1 MKGQATAAHAEA
13 PRSDP
18 EYGQKRPSKRTGREA
33 GFFLTRLLTKR
44 RSPNRLKGSR
54 SGAGRSLEAS
64 GREFP
69 DEPPRDPGEVYR
81 SLVNHIGIGVFRT
94 TPGVAGRFLEVNP
107 AMERITG
114 YSREELLKMN
124 VADLY
129 LHPEERMTIVGRVL
143 AGGPPRP
150 NEVFFKKK
158 DGTVIMVRD
167 TKVAV
172 NSDDGRAVY
181 LEGFLEDITER
192 RRAEEAIRTSQ
203 VKLKSMLNSAHA
215 GIGISVDQTIGET
228 NPRLCEM
235 VGYPEEELLGKRT
248 RILYPDDACFEAA
261 RSELYKQLEERKYST
276 IETQWQKRSGEL
288 IDVLLNSAWL
298 DPANPAQG
306 IIFTALD
313 ITEHKKAEE
322 SLRLSDAALRSIH
335 QGVIALDDK
344 FVVTHWNEICEEM
357 FGVKASD
364 AIGKPIGE
372 SVMMVEQYPGQN
384 KERVALLIAR
394 GYNREEQLYRCPA
407 GEVWVDVHA
416 QAIESGG
423 KRYGWVTLV
432 ADATER
438 KRAEEALR
446 RSEEELKAI
455 FQAVAEGVAVV
466 DTNGVI
472 TRVNNALLAIF
483 GLKSEDEVIGRH
495 NHDLVAPEDDEK
507 LRRSMMGVLE
517 RGMGRNIALTG
528 LRQDGQRISIE
539 MSASLLRDNAG
550 RLVGSVVTVRDVTET
565 RRMQEQLLA
574 QNRLASIGELVSG
587 VAHEINNPLTG
598 VIGFSEIL
606 MQQDVPDHLRDDL
619 AIILKEAK
627 RAAHITKDLLT
638 FARKH
643 PATKQPAKIESI
655 LEDVLRLRAYE
666 HAANNIEVVRH
677 LAPDLPE
684 VTVDYYQIQQ
694 VFLNIIVNAEY
705 FMVEAHKRGTLTI
718 TGEVIDGMVR
728 VSFADDGP
736 GIPPANLSRIFD
748 PFFTTKDI
756 GKGTGLGLSICH
768 GIVSEHRGRMYA
780 MSEQGKG
787 ATLVVELPL
796 NSPEVD

>member
-1 MKGQATAAHAEA
+1 
-13 PRSDP
+13 
-18 EYGQKRPSKRTGREA
+18 
-33 GFFLTRLLTKR
+33 
-44 RSPNRLKGSR
+44 
-54 SGAGRSLEAS
+54 
-64 GREFP
+64 
-69 DEPPRDPGEVYR
+69 
-81 SLVNHIGIGVFRT
+81 
-94 TPGVAGRFLEVNP
+94 
-107 AMERITG
+107 MERITG

-215 GIGISVDQTIGET
+215 GIGISANQTIGET

-235 VGYPEEELLGKRT
+235 VGYAEEELLGQGT
-248 RILYPDDACFEAA
+248 RILYPDDAHYEAV

-276 IETQWQKRSGEL
+276 IETRWQKRSGNL

-298 DPANPAQG
+298 DPANPGQG
-306 IIFTALD
+306 VIFTALD
-313 ITEHKKAEE
+313 ITERKKAEE
-322 SLRLSDAALRSIH
+322 SLRFSDAALRSIH
-335 QGVIALDDK
+335 EGVIAMDDK
-344 FVVTHWNEICEEM
+344 FTVTHWNEICEEM
-357 FGVKASD
+357 FGVKASE
-364 AIGKPIGE
+364 AIGRYIGE
-372 SVMMVEQYPGQN
+372 SVVMVEQYPGQN
-384 KERVALLIAR
+384 RERIDLLVAR

-438 KRAEEALR
+438 KRTEEALR
-446 RSEEELKAI
+446 QSEEKLRMI
-455 FQAVAEGVAVV
+455 FQAVAEGIAVV
-466 DTNGVI
+466 DTGGII
-472 TRVNNALLAIF
+472 TRANDALLAIY
-483 GLKSEDEVIGRH
+483 GLKSEDEVIGKH
-495 NHDLVAPEDDEK
+495 NYELVAPEDDEK
-507 LRRSMMGVLE
+507 LRRSMMLVLE
-517 RGMGRNIALTG
+517 RGAGSNIALTG
-528 LRQDGQRISIE
+528 IRQDGQRISIE
-539 MSASLLRDNAG
+539 MGAGLLRDSAG
-550 RLVGSVVTVRDVTET
+550 NLIGSVVTVRDVTET

-619 AIILKEAK
+619 AIISKEAK
-627 RAAHITKDLLT
+627 RAARIIKDLLT

-643 PATKQPAKIESI
+643 PATKQPAKIDSI
-655 LEDVLRLRAYE
+655 VEDVLRLRAYE
-666 HAANNIEVVRH
+666 HATNNIQVVRH
-677 LAPDLPE
+677 VASDLPE
-684 VTVDYYQIQQ
+684 VTVDYHQMQQ

-705 FMVEAHKRGTLTI
+705 FMAEAHKRGTLTI
-718 TGEVIDGMVR
+718 TGEVVDGMVR
-728 VSFADDGP
+728 VSFVDDGP

-756 GKGTGLGLSICH
+756 GRGTGLGLSICY

-780 MSEQGKG
+780 TSEPDKG
-787 ATLVVELPL
+787 ATFVVELPL
-796 NSPEVD
+796 DSPEAD